1 MKEEKRGGCI
11 EATKTGC
18 RSINKILMRRNLVA
32 PQPPPATSHYA
43 RDGAGR
49 PGMKESIA
57 SPRRPRPKMCAEGL
71 QECGYG
77 DHDTHNNDNK
87 LQWAQEAGA
96 IVPSLRHRRLRINGL
111 RIQRPTPAAVFY
123 TLRKRPA
130 ID

>member
-1 MKEEKRGGCI
+1 MY
-11 EATKTGC
+11 
-18 RSINKILMRRNLVA
+18 RSYKNQLPIDKQNLMRRNLVA
-32 PQPPPATSHYA
+32 PPPLPATSHYA

-57 SPRRPRPKMCAEGL
+57 SPRRPRPNARRGAPRVWLWRPRHSQQRQQAAM
-71 QECGYG
+71 
-77 DHDTHNNDNK
+77 
-87 LQWAQEAGA
+87 AQEAGA